1 MDKLLSK
8 EYIKK
13 EGFPKELKI
22 QVYYDKGGY
31 NWTNSEDEKRGYYL
45 SVTPVSVFRRND
57 GTVMMEE
64 TAAFT
69 GTKILLKEVNRRSK
83 KRSQEALEI
92 AEDKKEELIEYVIAD
107 QKA

>member
-22 QVYYDKGGY
+22 QVYYDKGGWNY
-31 NWTNSEDEKRGYYL
+31 FSGDKEKRSYYL
-45 SVTPVSVFRRND
+45 SVTHVHVNRRENGSIMSV
-57 GTVMMEE
+57 E
-64 TAAFT
+64 TTAFS
-69 GTKILLKEVNRRSK
+69 GTKMLIKEVNRRSK